1 MVVVKKRGVAMKCLA
16 VVMFLLAMVGC
27 TTTSDVM
34 RLDDN
39 TRAPTLLSDVAVLV
53 EEPSRPYSVIAMVE
67 VSDQGWDLSLEELK
81 QSMLEQAAALGGD
94 AVIVGMNTTQSGTA
108 LVPIGN
114 MYFGVDQVEK
124 QLIGKVVV
132 YADRQQ

>member
-1 MVVVKKRGVAMKCLA
+1 MKCLA
-16 VVMFLLAMVGC
+16 LVIVVLAMVGC

-39 TRAPTLLSDVAVLV
+39 TRAPTLMSDVAVLV
-53 EEPSRPYSVIAMVE
+53 EEPSRPYSVIALVE

-94 AVIVGMNTTQSGTA
+94 AVIIGMNTTQSGTA